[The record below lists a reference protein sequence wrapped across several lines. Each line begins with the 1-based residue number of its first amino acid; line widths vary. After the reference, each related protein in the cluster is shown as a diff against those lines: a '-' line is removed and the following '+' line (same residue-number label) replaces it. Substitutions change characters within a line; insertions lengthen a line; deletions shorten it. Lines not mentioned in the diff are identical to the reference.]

1 MIANTILQQLGGHG
15 FTVMTGSRN
24 YINLGNGLQMSLAR
38 NRTSANRLKII
49 LDEDTDTY
57 TMYFYRQTLT
67 KYADIRVKEIAKYE
81 GVYFDMLQQIFTDV
95 TGLYTPVSNISS
107 EDFAL
112 KRDVF
117 NRGICGF
124 EGIFNCGAIGR
135 NSHHATT
142 RGDDITPSSLR
153 TSMEGNNV

>member
-38 NRTSANRLKII
+38 NKTSANRLKII

-81 GVYFDMLQQIFTDV
+81 GVYFDMLQQIFTNV
-95 TGLYTPVSNISS
+95 TGLYTR
-107 EDFAL
+107 L
-112 KRDVF
+112 
-117 NRGICGF
+117 
-124 EGIFNCGAIGR
+124 
-135 NSHHATT
+135 
-142 RGDDITPSSLR
+142 
-153 TSMEGNNV
+153 

>member
-38 NRTSANRLKII
+38 NKTSANRLKII

-95 TGLYTPVSNISS
+95 TGLYFLSVSRRRTKKVAKKPLFQRLPLTEVFFVSILQISIQN
-107 EDFAL
+107 
-112 KRDVF
+112 K
-117 NRGICGF
+117 
-124 EGIFNCGAIGR
+124 
-135 NSHHATT
+135 
-142 RGDDITPSSLR
+142 
-153 TSMEGNNV
+153 

>member
-38 NRTSANRLKII
+38 NK
-49 LDEDTDTY
+49 TDTY

-67 KYADIRVKEIAKYE
+67 KYADIKVKEIAKYE

-95 TGLYTPVSNISS
+95 TGLYTR
-107 EDFAL
+107 L
-112 KRDVF
+112 
-117 NRGICGF
+117 
-124 EGIFNCGAIGR
+124 
-135 NSHHATT
+135 
-142 RGDDITPSSLR
+142 
-153 TSMEGNNV
+153 

>member
-38 NRTSANRLKII
+38 NKTSANRLKII

-95 TGLYTPVSNISS
+95 DFRQRRREPPYFLSVSRRRTKKVAKKPLFQRLPLT
-107 EDFAL
+107 E
-112 KRDVF
+112 VF
-117 NRGICGF
+117 F
-124 EGIFNCGAIGR
+124 L
-135 NSHHATT
+135 
-142 RGDDITPSSLR
+142 SLCL
-153 TSMEGNNV
+153 

>member
-24 YINLGNGLQMSLAR
+24 YINLGNGLQ
-38 NRTSANRLKII
+38 II

-67 KYADIRVKEIAKYE
+67 KYADIKVKEIAKYE

-95 TGLYTPVSNISS
+95 TGLYTR
-107 EDFAL
+107 L
-112 KRDVF
+112 
-117 NRGICGF
+117 
-124 EGIFNCGAIGR
+124 
-135 NSHHATT
+135 
-142 RGDDITPSSLR
+142 
-153 TSMEGNNV
+153 